1 MKTKEVLTWEVDNC
15 HPSEPVFVPR
25 PNAESEDDGV
35 ILSAV
40 VGVRGQRSFLLILD
54 GKTMKEVG
62 RAYVPFKLANLIHG
76 EFL

>member
-1 MKTKEVLTWEVDNC
+1 MKTKEVLVWDVENC
-15 HPSEPVFVPR
+15 YPSEPVFVPN

-54 GKTMKEVG
+54 GKTMKEVA
-62 RAYVPFKLANLIHG
+62 RAYVPTKLILLIHG